1 MIQPIPAVNRDG
13 SLLSELFLSFV
24 NLSNKIYETF
34 SGLGNSLLRPI
45 CEVKLSDSS
54 RLSVPGISDLKIYE
68 E

>member
-1 MIQPIPAVNRDG
+1 MKTIPAVNRDG
-13 SLLSELFLSFV
+13 PLLSKLFLGFM
-24 NLSNKIYETF
+24 NLSDKIYETF

-54 RLSVPGISDLKIYE
+54 RLSVPGISDLNIYE